1 MSYSIMEMNLLVSDL
16 LLIHAHALHLVD
28 LSFPS
33 VYGVHPSLTLKA
45 AVVQASDVQDGALP
59 DVSGAGVCH

>member
-45 AVVQASDVQDGALP
+45 AVVQALDDQNGALP
-59 DVSGAGVCH
+59 DVSDAVFCY